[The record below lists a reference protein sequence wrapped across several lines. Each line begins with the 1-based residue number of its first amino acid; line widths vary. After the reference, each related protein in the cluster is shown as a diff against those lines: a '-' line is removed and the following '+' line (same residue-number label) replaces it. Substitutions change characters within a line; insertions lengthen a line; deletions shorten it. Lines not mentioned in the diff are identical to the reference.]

1 MSILTKYTLR
11 CLRQNRV
18 RTLVTVIGIVLSVA
32 LFTAVSEGAYSG
44 QQYLL
49 NVTKA
54 SIGNFHGQ
62 YRELSDSQLEALRS
76 HPAIKQVETIDTVGF
91 ALLAPDQSDPFLMIG
106 SMSGGLTDPERKLI
120 DRIKGKEDM
129 LEFGGEN
136 LEINE
141 KSRLAPFLLSLSD
154 EPPKIRR
161 IGADK

>member
-62 YRELSDSQLEALRS
+62 YRELSDSLSPTTADMSLSRSEKALTTTIRSPLRQLSTLRIVPEPPPS
-76 HPAIKQVETIDTVGF
+76 H
-91 ALLAPDQSDPFLMIG
+91 IG
-106 SMSGGLTDPERKLI
+106 SSA
-120 DRIKGKEDM
+120 
-129 LEFGGEN
+129 
-136 LEINE
+136 
-141 KSRLAPFLLSLSD
+141 SQ
-154 EPPKIRR
+154 RR
-161 IGADK
+161 